1 MRRRNIRGRSPAL
14 RPTRKT
20 GILRIPVPALCI
32 LLALALGARL
42 SGQPRSRTEE
52 IERARDAK
60 AKQLQP
66 DTPDKWEQR
75 LIYIKD
81 AKVLERLTLGVA
93 GFRVRFGGL
102 PTGSGFA
109 LGPEYYR
116 QDFADGKVI
125 LRSGLSGSVQGAWR
139 ADAALNVPGFAGDRL
154 FWKALAMHN
163 RIPRLPYYGRGPDSE
178 KSGRSNYLLESTSFD
193 TDFGVRSGRLWR
205 AGVSAG
211 YLLVNT
217 GPGRDRRFIS
227 AEQQFPPAQAPGID
241 TQTGFF
247 RYGGFL
253 AFDYRDADAGP
264 RAGGYYSFR
273 YDQYGDQNLER
284 HSFGRGELDLMQYF
298 PLFNKRR
305 VIALRGRAI
314 TTVHRANQIV
324 PFYLQPVAGGS
335 DDLRGFRPYRFY
347 GDHAILMNAEW
358 RWEVFSGMDMA
369 VFADA
374 GKVTMARSDLNLKD
388 LESSVGFGLR
398 FNVRNATFLRVD
410 VGFSHEGFQVWF
422 KFNDIF
428 QQRPFGTSGPPLI
441 E

>member
-1 MRRRNIRGRSPAL
+1 M
-14 RPTRKT
+14 
-20 GILRIPVPALCI
+20 
-32 LLALALGARL
+32 LLLFLALGASL
-42 SGQPRSRTEE
+42 YGQPQSRTEE
-52 IERARDAK
+52 IELAREAK
-60 AKQLQP
+60 AKTLQP
-66 DTPDKWEQR
+66 DTPSQWEQR
-75 LIYIKD
+75 LIYMKD

-125 LRSGLSGSVQGAWR
+125 LRSGVSGSVQGAWR
-139 ADAALNVPGFAGDRL
+139 GDAVLSAPSFAGGKF
-154 FWKALAMHN
+154 FWSVQGTHN
-163 RIPRLPYYGRGPDSE
+163 RIPRLPYYGRGPGSE
-178 KSGRSNYLLESTSFD
+178 KTGRSNYLLESTSFD
-193 TDFGVRSGRLWR
+193 TGLGVRFKRLWR
-205 AGVSAG
+205 TGASVG
-211 YLLVNT
+211 YLLINT

-227 AEQQFPPAQAPGID
+227 AEQQFSVAQAPGID
-241 TQTGFF
+241 TQADFF
-247 RYGGFL
+247 RYGGFV
-253 AFDYRDADAGP
+253 AFDYRDAAAGS

-273 YDQYGDQNLER
+273 YDQYRDQNLGR
-284 HSFGRGELDLMQYF
+284 NSFGRGELDLMQYF

-314 TTVHRANQIV
+314 TTVHSANQIV

-347 GDHAILMNAEW
+347 GDHALVMNAEW

-369 VFADA
+369 IFGDA
-374 GKVTMARSDLNLKD
+374 GKVTMTRSELNLKD

-398 FNVRNATFLRVD
+398 FNVRNATFLRID

-428 QQRPFGTSGPPLI
+428 QQRLFGASWTSAD
-441 E
+441 